1 MKETLSPRRWKV
13 KTSAYFGTP
22 DKKDAT
28 NEADRKK
35 FALEGGSKTALGDRV
50 GLGDIAVPSNVP
62 LGTVF
67 YVPGY
72 GWGVARDHGAAIK
85 GNRIDLATGGVVN
98 GKVNPNA
105 EKAANQW
112 GKKDQ
117 TVYVFPKGFQIPKD
131 RKPPQEFLEDQG
143 AETKPVINANV
154 NTPQVT
160 PQLPTNVYPAPVV
173 ANTQTQPPVQVA
185 EQEVPVQQQPQQ
197 QPQQQQLIQ
206 PSNLSRMVTA
216 DAGRVDPF
224 FEINDVVANNRAVQ
238 RGRQMSMAALLNLLG
253 QRNNA

>member
-1 MKETLSPRRWKV
+1 MKETQSPRRWKV

-22 DKKDAT
+22 GKEDAT
-28 NEADRKK
+28 NEVDRKK
-35 FALEGGSKTALGDRV
+35 FTLEGGNKTALGDRV

-98 GKVNPNA
+98 GKINPNA

-131 RKPPQEFLEDQG
+131 RKPPQEFLQDQG
-143 AETKPVINANV
+143 EETKPVINANAD
-154 NTPQVT
+154 TPQIT
-160 PQLPTNVYPAPVV
+160 PQLPINVYPAPVV
-173 ANTQTQPPVQVA
+173 ANAQPQPPMQVA
-185 EQEVPVQQQPQQ
+185 EQPMQPEPV
-197 QPQQQQLIQ
+197 QPQQQQLVQ

-216 DAGRVDPF
+216 DASRVDPF
-224 FEINDVVANNRAVQ
+224 AEINNVVANNRAVQ
-238 RGRQMSMAALLNLLG
+238 QGRQMSMASLLNLLG
-253 QRNNA
+253 QRNSA